1 MPTLAPITETPAPAA
16 RTPAPATKTPAPEHR
31 PAVDDR
37 GPRPPE
43 PAGAGA
49 AAARVAAEAAMAGR
63 LLGRVGPAGGP
74 VLVCVAGLHGNEPAG
89 VVGLARVIERLQ
101 SDPGGLRGELVG
113 LLGNRCALVEGK
125 RYLRRDLNRMWQ
137 PERLRRLRAGG
148 APEGPEE
155 DELRDLDR
163 ELAPLLAA
171 AAEGRLHALDLHT
184 TSAPGPAFAVLD
196 DTLANRA
203 FALGLGVPLVL
214 GLEEE
219 LDGPLLHYLVDR
231 GAVAASFESGQHQD
245 PAAVDAAEAAV
256 WLALEASGVL
266 APGSRPEP
274 VAALRRLAAGAA
286 RLPRVTEVIY
296 RHAIAPG
303 DGFAMAPGFLGF
315 EPVAAG
321 EALGLDRGGTVTAPR
336 RGRLLMPLYQSQG
349 EDGYFLVRDVRPM
362 WLRLSTLL
370 RWIRLERWLHLLP
383 GVRRHPERP
392 GSYVVDRR
400 VARWYALEVFHLLG
414 FRRHGGAGR
423 KVVVSR
429 RVESGPW

>member
-1 MPTLAPITETPAPAA
+1 
-16 RTPAPATKTPAPEHR
+16 
-31 PAVDDR
+31 
-37 GPRPPE
+37 
-43 PAGAGA
+43 
-49 AAARVAAEAAMAGR
+49 MAGR
-63 LLGRVGPAGGP
+63 VLGRVGPAGGL

-89 VVGLARVIERLQ
+89 VVGLARVIERLE
-101 SDPGGLRGELVG
+101 SDPEGLEGELVG

-148 APEGPEE
+148 APEEPEE

-163 ELAPLLAA
+163 ELTPLLAGA
-171 AAEGRLHALDLHT
+171 TDGRLHVLDLHT

-196 DTLANRA
+196 DTLVNRA

-219 LDGPLLHYLVDR
+219 LDGPLLHYMVDL

-274 VAALRRLAAGAA
+274 VAARRRLAAGAA
-286 RLPRVTEVIY
+286 GLPQVTEVIY
-296 RHAIAPG
+296 RHPVAPG

-315 EPVAAG
+315 EPVAQG
-321 EALGLDRGGTVTAPR
+321 QALGRDRGGKVTAPR

-349 EDGYFLVRDVRPM
+349 DDGYFLVRDVRPM

-370 RWIRLERWLHLLP
+370 RRRHLERWLHLLP
-383 GVRRHPERP
+383 GVRRHPDQP
-392 GSYVVDRR
+392 GTYVVDRR
-400 VARWYALEVFHLLG
+400 VARWYALEIFHLLG
-414 FRRHGGAGR
+414 FRRHGAAGP
-423 KVVVSR
+423 KLVVSR

>member
-1 MPTLAPITETPAPAA
+1 MPQ
-16 RTPAPATKTPAPEHR
+16 
-31 PAVDDR
+31 
-37 GPRPPE
+37 PPE

-49 AAARVAAEAAMAGR
+49 AAARAAAEEAAAGR
-63 LLGRVGPAGGP
+63 VLGRVGPAGGA

-89 VVGLARVIERLQ
+89 VVGLATVIERLE
-101 SDPGGLRGELVG
+101 SDPEGLQGELVG

-148 APEGPEE
+148 VPEGPEE

-163 ELAPLLAA
+163 ELSPLLAG
-171 AAEGRLHALDLHT
+171 AAEGRLCVLDLHT

-219 LDGPLLHYLVDR
+219 LGGPLLHYLVDR
-231 GAVAASFESGQHQD
+231 GAVAAGFESGQHLD
-245 PAAVDAAEAAV
+245 PAAVDAAAAAV

-274 VAALRRLAAGAA
+274 VAARRLLAAGAA
-286 RLPRVTEVIY
+286 GLPRVTEVVY
-296 RHAIAPG
+296 RHPVVPG

-315 EPVAAG
+315 EPVDAG
-321 EALGLDRGGTVTAPR
+321 QALGRDRGGGIAAPR

-349 EDGYFLVRDVRPM
+349 EDGYFLVRDVRPL
-362 WLRLSTLL
+362 WLRLSTVL
-370 RWIRLERWLHLLP
+370 RRLRLERWLHLLP
-383 GVRRHPERP
+383 GVCRHPEQA
-392 GSYVVDRR
+392 GTFVVDRR

-414 FRRHGGAGR
+414 FRRHGGPGR
-423 KVVVSR
+423 ELVVSR
-429 RVESGPW
+429 RVESGTW

>member
-1 MPTLAPITETPAPAA
+1 MTTLAPLTETPARTHPPAGV
-16 RTPAPATKTPAPEHR
+16 TD
-31 PAVDDR
+31 V
-37 GPRPPE
+37 PRPPE
-43 PAGAGA
+43 PSGAGA
-49 AAARVAAEAAMAGR
+49 AAALVAAAAAAGR
-63 LLGRVGPAGGP
+63 VLGRVGPAGGP

-89 VVGLARVIERLQ
+89 VVGLGKVIERLE
-101 SDPGGLRGELVG
+101 SDPEGLRGELIG
-113 LLGNRCALVEGK
+113 LLGNRCALVAGK
-125 RYLRRDLNRMWQ
+125 RFLRRDLNRMWQ
-137 PERLRRLRAGG
+137 LERLRRLHAGG

-155 DELRDLDR
+155 EELRALDR
-163 ELAPLLAA
+163 ELAPLLAGA
-171 AAEGRLHALDLHT
+171 SGRLHVLDLHT

-231 GAVAASFESGQHQD
+231 GAVAAGFESGQHED
-245 PAAVDAAEAAV
+245 PGAVDAAEAAV

-274 VAALRRLAAGAA
+274 VAARRRLADGADG
-286 RLPRVTEVIY
+286 LPRVTEVVH
-296 RHAIAPG
+296 RHPVAPG

-315 EPVAAG
+315 EPVDAG
-321 EALGLDRGGTVTAPR
+321 QALGRDRGGTIAAPR

-349 EDGYFLVRDVRPM
+349 DDGYFLVRDVRPL

-370 RWIRLERWLHLLP
+370 RRLRLERWLHLLP

-392 GSYVVDRR
+392 GAFVVDRR
-400 VARWYALEVFHLLG
+400 VARWYALEIFHLLG
-414 FRRHGGAGR
+414 FRRHGGPGR
-423 KVVVSR
+423 ELAVSR
-429 RVESGPW
+429 RADPGPW